1 MHELTPSRAS
11 LEQASDWLLEL
22 QAEPAR
28 FEEFDHWLHASPE
41 HLSAWAQVN
50 RAWSAIEQPS
60 TTAHWPASTAVVQL
74 KASRRKWSMLAAAC
88 VCVIAVGVAW
98 LNNPDWQADYHTG
111 MGETRVVQLSDGS
124 QLTLAARSAVDVDYS
139 GNTRHITLLSGEALF
154 DVVHDARRPFQV
166 DASNVVIRVLG
177 TSFDVARSETG
188 TKVEVRE
195 GAVGVSANG
204 SPYRLGAGQRLW
216 FDALQGSVQ
225 QTAIAPDEVATWVSG
240 QQFFENATVQEVV
253 EQLRKYQRGWIVIG
267 DDALGQKRVTGLYD
281 LRDTQRALQ
290 ALAKPI
296 GGTLV
301 RYSPLLTVLQ

>member
-60 TTAHWPASTAVVQL
+60 TTAHWPAATAVVQL
-74 KASRRKWSMLAAAC
+74 KPSRRRWSMLAAAC

-111 MGETRVVQLSDGS
+111 TGETRVVKLNDGS

-139 GNTRHITLLSGEALF
+139 GNTRRITLLSGEALF

-188 TKVEVRE
+188 IKVEVRE

-216 FDALQGSVQ
+216 FDAVQGSAQ

-253 EQLRKYQRGWIVIG
+253 EQLRKYQHGWIVIG

-301 RYSPLLTVLQ
+301 RYSPLLTVLK

>member
-1 MHELTPSRAS
+1 MHELTPSRTS

-60 TTAHWPASTAVVQL
+60 TTAHWPAATAVVQL
-74 KASRRKWSMLAAAC
+74 KPSRRRWSMLAAAC

-111 MGETRVVQLSDGS
+111 TGETRVVKLNDGS
-124 QLTLAARSAVDVDYS
+124 QLTLAACSAVDVDYS
-139 GNTRHITLLSGEALF
+139 GNTRRITLLSGEALF

-188 TKVEVRE
+188 IKVEVRE

-216 FDALQGSVQ
+216 FDAVQGSAQ

-301 RYSPLLTVLQ
+301 RYSPLLTVLK

>member
-111 MGETRVVQLSDGS
+111 TGETRVVQLSDGS

-154 DVVHDARRPFQV
+154 DVAHDARRPFQV

-216 FDALQGSVQ
+216 FDALQGTVQ

-267 DDALGQKRVTGLYD
+267 DNALGQKRVTGLYD

-301 RYSPLLTVLQ
+301 RYSPLLTVLK

>member
-60 TTAHWPASTAVVQL
+60 TTAHWPAATAVVQL
-74 KASRRKWSMLAAAC
+74 KPSRRRWSMLAAAC

-111 MGETRVVQLSDGS
+111 TGETRVVKLNDGS

-139 GNTRHITLLSGEALF
+139 GNTRRITLLSGEALF

-188 TKVEVRE
+188 IKVEVRE

-216 FDALQGSVQ
+216 FDAVQGSAQ

-267 DDALGQKRVTGLYD
+267 GDALGQKRVTGLYD

-301 RYSPLLTVLQ
+301 RYSPLLTVLK

>member
-60 TTAHWPASTAVVQL
+60 TTAHWPAATQVTQL
-74 KASRRKWSMLAAAC
+74 KPSRRKWSMLAVAC

-111 MGETRVVQLSDGS
+111 TGETRVVQLSDGS

-216 FDALQGSVQ
+216 FHALQGSVQ
-225 QTAIAPDEVATWVSG
+225 QTAMAPDEVATWVSG

-301 RYSPLLTVLQ
+301 RYSPLLTVLK

>member
-60 TTAHWPASTAVVQL
+60 TTAHWPAATAVVQL
-74 KASRRKWSMLAAAC
+74 KASRRRWSMLAAAC

-111 MGETRVVQLSDGS
+111 TGETRVVKLNDGS

-139 GNTRHITLLSGEALF
+139 GNTRRITLLSGEALF

-188 TKVEVRE
+188 IKVEVRE

-216 FDALQGSVQ
+216 FDAVQGSAQ

-290 ALAKPI
+290 ALAKPV

-301 RYSPLLTVLQ
+301 RYSPLLTVLK

>member
-22 QAEPAR
+22 QAEPER

-41 HLSAWAQVN
+41 NLSAWAQVN

-60 TTAHWPASTAVVQL
+60 TAVHWPRPAKVAPLSP
-74 KASRRKWSMLAAAC
+74 SRRKWSMLAAAC
-88 VCVIAVGVAW
+88 VCVIALGAAW

-111 MGETRVVQLSDGS
+111 TGEIRVVQLDDGS

-166 DASNVVIRVLG
+166 DARDVVIRVLG
-177 TSFDVARSETG
+177 TSFDVARTEAG
-188 TKVEVRE
+188 IKVEVRE

-204 SPYRLGAGQRLW
+204 TPHRLAAGQRLW
-216 FDALQGSVQ
+216 LEAARGSAL

-281 LRDTQRALQ
+281 LHDTQRALQ
-290 ALAKPI
+290 ALVKPI
-296 GGTLV
+296 GGKV
-301 RYSPLLTVLQ
+301 EQYSPLLTLLK

>member
-1 MHELTPSRAS
+1 MHELTPSRTS

-60 TTAHWPASTAVVQL
+60 TTAHWPAATAVVQL
-74 KASRRKWSMLAAAC
+74 KASRRRWSMLAAAC

-111 MGETRVVQLSDGS
+111 TGETRVVKLNDGS

-139 GNTRHITLLSGEALF
+139 GNTRRITLLSGEALF

-188 TKVEVRE
+188 IKVEVRE

-216 FDALQGSVQ
+216 FDAVQGSAQ

-301 RYSPLLTVLQ
+301 RYSPLLTVLK

>member
-1 MHELTPSRAS
+1 MHELKPSRAS

-60 TTAHWPASTAVVQL
+60 TTAHWPAATAVVQL
-74 KASRRKWSMLAAAC
+74 KPSRRRWSMLAAAC

-111 MGETRVVQLSDGS
+111 TGETRVVKLKDGS

-139 GNTRHITLLSGEALF
+139 GNTRRITLLSGEALF

-188 TKVEVRE
+188 IKVEVRE

-216 FDALQGSVQ
+216 FDAVQGSAQ
-225 QTAIAPDEVATWVSG
+225 QAAIAPDEIATWVSG

-253 EQLRKYQRGWIVIG
+253 EQLRKYQHGWIVIG

-301 RYSPLLTVLQ
+301 RYSPLLTVLK

>member
-41 HLSAWAQVN
+41 HLNAWAQVN

-60 TTAHWPASTAVVQL
+60 TTVHWPAATQVTQL
-74 KASRRKWSMLAAAC
+74 RPSRRKWSMLAVAC

-111 MGETRVVQLSDGS
+111 TGETRVVQLTDGS

-225 QTAIAPDEVATWVSG
+225 QTAMAPDEVATWVSG

-301 RYSPLLTVLQ
+301 RYSPLLTVLK

>member
-11 LEQASDWLLEL
+11 LEQASDWLLDL

-28 FEEFDHWLHASPE
+28 FEEFDHWLHANPE

-60 TTAHWPASTAVVQL
+60 TTVHWPAPAEVAPL
-74 KASRRKWSMLAAAC
+74 NPSRCKWSMLAAAC
-88 VCVIAVGVAW
+88 VCVIALGAAW

-111 MGETRVVQLSDGS
+111 TGETRVVQLADGS
-124 QLTLAARSAVDVDYS
+124 QMTLAARSAVDVDYS
-139 GNTRHITLLSGEALF
+139 GKTRQITLLRGEALF

-166 DASNVVIRVLG
+166 DANQVVIRVLG
-177 TSFDVARSETG
+177 TSFDVARSESG
-188 TKVEVRE
+188 IKVEVRE
-195 GAVGVSANG
+195 GAVGVNASG
-204 SPYRLGAGQRLW
+204 TPYRLSAGQRLW
-216 FDALQGSVQ
+216 LAANQGSVQ
-225 QTAIAPDEVATWVSG
+225 QSAIAPDEVATWVSG

-253 EQLRKYQRGWIVIG
+253 EQLRNYQHGWIVIS

-290 ALAKPI
+290 ALAKPV
-296 GGTLV
+296 GGEV
-301 RYSPLLTVLQ
+301 KQYSPLLTVLK

>member
-1 MHELTPSRAS
+1 MHELTPSKAS

-60 TTAHWPASTAVVQL
+60 TTAHWPAATQVTQL
-74 KASRRKWSMLAAAC
+74 KPSRRKWSMLAAAC

-111 MGETRVVQLSDGS
+111 TGETRVVQLSDGS

-154 DVVHDARRPFQV
+154 DVAHDARRPFQV

-216 FDALQGSVQ
+216 FDALQGTVQ
-225 QTAIAPDEVATWVSG
+225 QTAMAPDEVATWVSG

-301 RYSPLLTVLQ
+301 RYSPLLTVLK

>member
-60 TTAHWPASTAVVQL
+60 TTAHWPAATQVTQL
-74 KASRRKWSMLAAAC
+74 KPSRRKWSMLAAAC

-216 FDALQGSVQ
+216 FDALQGTVQ

-267 DDALGQKRVTGLYD
+267 DNALGQKRVTGLYD

-301 RYSPLLTVLQ
+301 RYSPLLTVLK

>member
-60 TTAHWPASTAVVQL
+60 TTAHWPAATQVTQL
-74 KASRRKWSMLAAAC
+74 KPSRRKWSMLAAAC

-111 MGETRVVQLSDGS
+111 TRETRVVQLSDGS

-139 GNTRHITLLSGEALF
+139 GNTRRITLLSGEALF

-166 DASNVVIRVLG
+166 DASNMVIRVLG

-195 GAVGVSANG
+195 GTVGVSANG

-225 QTAIAPDEVATWVSG
+225 QTAMAPDEVATWVSG

-267 DDALGQKRVTGLYD
+267 DNALGQKRVTGLYD

-301 RYSPLLTVLQ
+301 RYSPLLTVLK

>member
-50 RAWSAIEQPS
+50 SAWSAIEQPS
-60 TTAHWPASTAVVQL
+60 TTAHWPAATQVTQL
-74 KASRRKWSMLAAAC
+74 KPSRRKWSMLAAAC

-111 MGETRVVQLSDGS
+111 TGETRVVQLSDGS

-267 DDALGQKRVTGLYD
+267 DNALGQKRVTGLYD

>member
-60 TTAHWPASTAVVQL
+60 TTAQWPAATQVTQL
-74 KASRRKWSMLAAAC
+74 KPSRRKWSMLAAAC

-111 MGETRVVQLSDGS
+111 TGETRVVQLSDGS

-154 DVVHDARRPFQV
+154 DVAHDARRPFQV

>member
-60 TTAHWPASTAVVQL
+60 TTAHWPAATQVTQL
-74 KASRRKWSMLAAAC
+74 KPSRRKWSMLAAAC

-111 MGETRVVQLSDGS
+111 TGETRVVQLSDGS

-154 DVVHDARRPFQV
+154 DVAHDARRPFQV

-301 RYSPLLTVLQ
+301 RYSPLLTVLK

>member
-50 RAWSAIEQPS
+50 RAWSAIEQPL
-60 TTAHWPASTAVVQL
+60 TTAHWPAATAVVQL
-74 KASRRKWSMLAAAC
+74 KPSRRRWSMLAAAC

-111 MGETRVVQLSDGS
+111 TGETRVVKLEDGS

-139 GNTRHITLLSGEALF
+139 GNTRRITLLSGEALF

-253 EQLRKYQRGWIVIG
+253 EQLRKYQHGWIVIG

-301 RYSPLLTVLQ
+301 RYSPLLTVLK

>member
-11 LEQASDWLLEL
+11 LEQASEWLLDL

-60 TTAHWPASTAVVQL
+60 TIAHWPAPTEVTRL
-74 KASRRKWSMLAAAC
+74 KPSRRNGSMLAAAC
-88 VCVIAVGVAW
+88 VCVIALGAAW

-111 MGETRVVQLSDGS
+111 TGETRVVQLADGS
-124 QLTLAARSAVDVDYS
+124 QMTLAARSAVDVNYS
-139 GNTRHITLLSGEALF
+139 GDTRQITLLSGEVLF
-154 DVVHDARRPFQV
+154 DVVHDANRAFQV
-166 DASNVVIRVLG
+166 DANKVVVRVLG
-177 TSFDVARSETG
+177 TSFDVAHSEAG
-188 TKVEVRE
+188 IKVEVRE
-195 GAVGVSANG
+195 GAVGVNASG
-204 SPYRLGAGQRLW
+204 TPYRLSAGQRLW
-216 FDALQGSVQ
+216 LDANQGSGQ
-225 QTAIAPDEVATWVSG
+225 QSEIAPDDVATWVSG

-253 EQLRKYQRGWIVIG
+253 EQLRNYQHGWIVIG

-290 ALAKPI
+290 ALAKPV
-296 GGTLV
+296 GGTV
-301 RYSPLLTVLQ
+301 VQYSPLLTVLK